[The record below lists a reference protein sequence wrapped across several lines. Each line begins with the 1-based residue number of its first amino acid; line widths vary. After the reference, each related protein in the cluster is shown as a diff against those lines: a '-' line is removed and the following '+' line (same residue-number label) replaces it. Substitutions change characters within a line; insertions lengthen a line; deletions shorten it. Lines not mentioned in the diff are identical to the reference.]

1 MYIYIYTY
9 MHINIYIYIYTY
21 IFIYIYIGDPS
32 RKRSSDSQI
41 KGGKKMKKNDYNG
54 QSEREIKESA
64 RKLVANMPTYKEHI
78 SSFIEA
84 EDPENGIEVH

>member
-1 MYIYIYTY
+1 
-9 MHINIYIYIYTY
+9 
-21 IFIYIYIGDPS
+21 
-32 RKRSSDSQI
+32 
-41 KGGKKMKKNDYNG
+41 MKKNDYNG